1 MQYIVNQSVCQ
12 HSTKLVVKRGYS
24 SVATAVRQPPTVGL
38 MNNKNKST
46 IPNTVRLA
54 AVKDLFQN
62 TTIPNKK
69 KVPTPLSSL
78 GGGNIFSP
86 GIKTNTF
93 INNNNNNNNNN
104 KNSISA
110 SNNKSNTVIKG
121 SRPKRDEEITSRFI
135 TFVDENGTVHQ
146 RKKLTMALQEFDRS
160 AYFLIEVDPTSNPPV
175 CRLFEKKQLF
185 EKEKANKK
193 KKKTSS
199 SPEQVTKEINFG
211 WNVSLHDMG
220 HKLCKAIQFL
230 EKGNKVKVEIVHKK
244 GQQRV
249 DKETQQCVILQVQQH
264 LKEFK
269 LFKEPKFSGANC
281 MMQFECKK

>member
-1 MQYIVNQSVCQ
+1 MQHIINQSICQ
-12 HSTKLVVKRGYS
+12 CSKLTVKRGYS
-24 SVATAVRQPPTVGL
+24 SVATAFRQPPNIGL
-38 MNNKNKST
+38 MNNKNKNT
-46 IPNTVRLA
+46 IPNNVRLA

-69 KVPTPLSSL
+69 KVTTPLSSL
-78 GGGNIFSP
+78 GGGGGNVFSS
-86 GIKTNTF
+86 
-93 INNNNNNNNNN
+93 
-104 KNSISA
+104 SI
-110 SNNKSNTVIKG
+110 KSNTSNNSTSASSNSKNNNVMKG
-121 SRPKRDEEITSRFI
+121 GRPKRDEEITSRFI

-146 RKKLTMALQEFDRS
+146 RKKLSMVLQEFDRS

-199 SPEQVTKEINFG
+199 TPEQVTKEINFG

-220 HKLCKAIQFL
+220 HKLSKAIQFL

-249 DKETQQCVILQVQQH
+249 DKETQRCVIDQVQQH
-264 LKEFK
+264 LKDFK

-281 MMQFECKK
+281 MMQFESKK